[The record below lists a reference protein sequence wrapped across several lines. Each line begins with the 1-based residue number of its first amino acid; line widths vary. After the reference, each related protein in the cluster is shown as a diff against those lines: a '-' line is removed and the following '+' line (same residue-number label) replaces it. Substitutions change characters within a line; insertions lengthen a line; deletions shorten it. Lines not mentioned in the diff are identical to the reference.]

1 MGGLPG
7 GPIER
12 GEHDYA
18 EWERRVDAL
27 MMLLTG
33 VKGGK
38 KLMTVDELR
47 KNIEA
52 IGPEAYDRMSYYE
65 RWVVSIT
72 QTMIQRGVITTDE
85 LGRKMEEIRAQ
96 QEAAAQEQAKQVDAQ
111 KALLMRQIL
120 TPEARERLA
129 NLRMTRPDVVEQVEN
144 QLIMLVQSG
153 RISQQI
159 DDYTL
164 RQILRKVMPTKREI
178 KIERR

>member
-1 MGGLPG
+1 MANDNEL
-7 GPIER
+7 ETLR
-12 GEHDYA
+12 Q
-18 EWERRVDAL
+18 
-27 MMLLTG
+27 
-33 VKGGK
+33 K
-38 KLMTVDELR
+38 KLAELQ
-47 KNIEA
+47 
-52 IGPEAYDRMSYYE
+52 M
-65 RWVVSIT
+65 
-72 QTMIQRGVITTDE
+72 
-85 LGRKMEEIRAQ
+85 RAQ

-111 KALLMRQIL
+111 KALVMRQIL

-164 RQILRKVMPTKREI
+164 RQILRKVMPTKRDI

>member
-1 MGGLPG
+1 MANDNELDTL
-7 GPIER
+7 R
-12 GEHDYA
+12 Q
-18 EWERRVDAL
+18 
-27 MMLLTG
+27 
-33 VKGGK
+33 K
-38 KLMTVDELR
+38 KLAELQ
-47 KNIEA
+47 
-52 IGPEAYDRMSYYE
+52 M
-65 RWVVSIT
+65 
-72 QTMIQRGVITTDE
+72 
-85 LGRKMEEIRAQ
+85 RAQ

-111 KALLMRQIL
+111 KALVMRQIL

-164 RQILRKVMPTKREI
+164 RQILRKVMPTKRDI